1 MFANYDD
8 LNSNLVDIKESV
20 NDKIPKVRGRS
31 GLAVTKNQWTTIL
44 SFDLDPGSYK
54 IEWSL
59 SINAAASSGAAI
71 FGTRIQAP
79 TAKKYNLKEHMSN
92 QDNAISDFYVAD
104 LSDRTTIKIDFYH
117 NFDGLSSVSVAQA
130 CVTPIEWF

>member
-1 MFANYDD
+1 M
-8 LNSNLVDIKESV
+8 NSNLVDIKESV

-31 GLAVTKNQWTTIL
+31 GVAVTKNQWTTVL

-59 SINAAASSGAAI
+59 SINAVAASGAPI

-79 TAKKYNLKEHMSN
+79 TAKKYNLKEHMSK
-92 QDNAISDFYVAD
+92 QDTAISEFYVAD
-104 LSDRTTIKIDFYH
+104 LSERMTIKIDFYH
-117 NFDGLSSVSVAQA
+117 NFDGLSSVSIVQA